1 MRPPCKI
8 SLRPSEC
15 PPCFKW
21 TSPYTNFLHD
31 SNIFLYVYATCKNTT
46 HIKNKIT
53 TFITSESIAAKKN
66 QWHHW
71 QKNSSL
77 NCFENY
83 AYFTNHYSSK
93 YTHKHTKSN
102 SFRTFRDKDH
112 HLSNYIKVSTLDI
125 NKLFQ
130 KNRFFQY

>member
-1 MRPPCKI
+1 MNARPV
-8 SLRPSEC
+8 LNGQVLTR
-15 PPCFKW
+15 
-21 TSPYTNFLHD
+21 
-31 SNIFLYVYATCKNTT
+31 IFCMFPIFFFNLCLCHLQKHNTYQEQHHHLYYIRKY
-46 HIKNKIT
+46 
-53 TFITSESIAAKKN
+53 SRIAN
-66 QWHHW
+66 QWHHR